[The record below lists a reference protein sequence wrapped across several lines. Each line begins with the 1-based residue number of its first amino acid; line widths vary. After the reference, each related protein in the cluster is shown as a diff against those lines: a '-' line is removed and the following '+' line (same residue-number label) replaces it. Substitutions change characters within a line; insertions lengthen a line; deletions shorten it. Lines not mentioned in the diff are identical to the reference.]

1 MTTLML
7 QLLPV
12 STWSP
17 VHSQIVVAAA
27 PAGSSGASSFLV
39 FAILVAVVVIV
50 ALAKLLRGLLTMVAP
65 LISSAGAVLMTLI
78 GVGALLLTTVL
89 TVFNTR

>member
-1 MTTLML
+1 MTSLML

-12 STWSP
+12 NTLP
-17 VHSQIVVAAA
+17 TVHSQIVAAA
-27 PAGSSGASSFLV
+27 SAGQGASTFLV
-39 FAILVAVVVIV
+39 IAVLVAVAVIV
-50 ALAKLLRGLLTMVAP
+50 ALAKLLRGLMTMVAP

-89 TVFNTR
+89 TVFTTR

>member
-1 MTTLML
+1 MTSLML

-12 STWSP
+12 NTLP
-17 VHSQIVVAAA
+17 TVHSQIAASAASSGQGASALLVVA
-27 PAGSSGASSFLV
+27 V
-39 FAILVAVVVIV
+39 LVAVAVIV
-50 ALAKLLRGLLTMVAP
+50 ALTKLLRGLLTMVAP

-89 TVFNTR
+89 TVFTTR

>member
-1 MTTLML
+1 MTSLML

-12 STWSP
+12 NTLPPGHAP
-17 VHSQIVVAAA
+17 VTAAA
-27 PAGSSGASSFLV
+27 TSAGQGGSAFLV
-39 FAILVAVVVIV
+39 IAVLVAVAVMV
-50 ALAKLLRGLLTMVAP
+50 ALTKLLRGLLTMVAP

-89 TVFNTR
+89 TVFTTR

>member
-1 MTTLML
+1 MTSLML

-12 STWSP
+12 NTLPP
-17 VHSQIVVAAA
+17 VHSPIAAA
-27 PAGSSGASSFLV
+27 VASAGQGASAFLV
-39 FAILVAVVVIV
+39 IAVLVAVAVIV
-50 ALAKLLRGLLTMVAP
+50 ALTKLLRGLLTMVAP

-89 TVFNTR
+89 TVFTTR

>member
-1 MTTLML
+1 MTSQML

-12 STWSP
+12 NTLP
-17 VHSQIVVAAA
+17 TVHSPIAAA
-27 PAGSSGASSFLV
+27 ATSSGQGASAFLV
-39 FAILVAVVVIV
+39 IAVLVAVAVIV
-50 ALAKLLRGLLTMVAP
+50 ALTKLLRGLLTMVAP

-89 TVFNTR
+89 TVFSTR

>member
-1 MTTLML
+1 MTTKML

-12 STWSP
+12 NTWSL
-17 VHSQIVVAAA
+17 VHSQIVAAA
-27 PAGSSGASSFLV
+27 PTGQGTSAFLV
-39 FAILVAVVVIV
+39 IAILVAVVVIV

-78 GVGALLLTTVL
+78 GVGALLFTTVL
-89 TVFNTR
+89 TVLSTR

>member
-17 VHSQIVVAAA
+17 VHSQIVAAAA
-27 PAGSSGASSFLV
+27 PAASGASSFLV
-39 FAILVAVVVIV
+39 IAILVAVVIMV
-50 ALAKLLRGLLTMVAP
+50 ALTRLLRGLLTMVAP
-65 LISSAGAVLMTLI
+65 LISSAGAVLMTLL

-89 TVFNTR
+89 TVFSTR

>member
-1 MTTLML
+1 MTSQML

-12 STWSP
+12 NTLP
-17 VHSQIVVAAA
+17 TVHSPIAAA
-27 PAGSSGASSFLV
+27 ATSSGQGASAFLV
-39 FAILVAVVVIV
+39 IAVLVAVAVIG
-50 ALAKLLRGLLTMVAP
+50 GLLTMVAP

-89 TVFNTR
+89 TVFSTR